1 MIKLLTGL
9 LEPTEGQIL
18 IGGIPL
24 PQIRDQVLGRFMTV
38 VMQGDSLL
46 SGTVLENISFFDRQV
61 DFNHAMRCA
70 VVAGIHDDV
79 MNMPMGYQTLLGDMG
94 SILSGGQKQR
104 LLLARA
110 LYPKPAILILDE
122 ATASVDIM
130 SERVINEHLHQLKAT
145 RIVISH
151 RKETVMSTDR
161 QIKFSE
167 LMGVKKTLFKER
179 TVLTSENFDAN

>member
-1 MIKLLTGL
+1 M
-9 LEPTEGQIL
+9 
-18 IGGIPL
+18 
-24 PQIRDQVLGRFMTV
+24 
-38 VMQGDSLL
+38 
-46 SGTVLENISFFDRQV
+46 
-61 DFNHAMRCA
+61 
-70 VVAGIHDDV
+70 
-79 MNMPMGYQTLLGDMG
+79 
-94 SILSGGQKQR
+94 
-104 LLLARA
+104 LARA